1 MEKSK
6 HLQEQLKDLKTE
18 IEVLKV
24 EEKET
29 ELDRQ
34 YDEKLRRGDTKYSTL
49 RMVGF
54 LVILLLC
61 WLIFAAVLFSCI
73 LCPAMK

>member
-6 HLQEQLKDLKTE
+6 HLQRQLKDLKTE

-34 YDEKLRRGDTKYSTL
+34 YEDKIRRGDTKYSTL
-49 RMVGF
+49 RNVSIIYCKTQN
-54 LVILLLC
+54 ILH
-61 WLIFAAVLFSCI
+61 SE
-73 LCPAMK
+73 M